1 MDILKNYC
9 KHLYCLLPTV
19 ENGLCGYHLTN
30 PPEDESHYSVYRI
43 TLANGQA
50 FVETTE
56 GRIVDRIKEHAR
68 TKNSPIGKGI
78 KPGSVWRGEC
88 LDTGLSRSQALSL
101 VSKEQARLDPIK
113 RPVGRP
119 RTSNLKLLSFKIP
132 EPLLALI
139 EKATG
144 NSTDSRNQVI
154 GKVLEQYFT
163 GQLIRADDA
172 PLDYSNS
179 IDFDAPMVRRDF
191 PHIQP
196 ITKEKI

>member
-9 KHLYCLLPTV
+9 KHLYCLLPPV
-19 ENGLCGYHLTN
+19 EKGLCGYHLTD

-50 FVETTE
+50 FVEATE
-56 GRIVDRIKEHAR
+56 GRIADRIKEHAR
-68 TKNSPIGKGI
+68 TKNSPIGQAI

-88 LDTGLSRSQALSL
+88 LDTGLSRQQALSL
-101 VSKEQARLDPIK
+101 VQKEQARIERQTK

-119 RTSNLKLLSFKIP
+119 RTSNLKLLSIKIP
-132 EPLLALI
+132 ELLLALI

-144 NSTDSRNQVI
+144 NSLDSRNQVI
-154 GKVLEQYFT
+154 HKVLEQYFT
-163 GQLIRADDA
+163 GQLIRVDDT

-179 IDFDAPMVRRDF
+179 IDFDAPIIRRALPF
-191 PHIQP
+191 TSSQ
-196 ITKEKI
+196 

>member
-19 ENGLCGYHLTN
+19 ENGLCGYHLSE

-50 FVETTE
+50 FVEATE
-56 GRIVDRIKEHAR
+56 GRIVDRIKEHSR
-68 TKNSPIGKGI
+68 TKNSPIGKGL

-88 LDTGLSRSQALSL
+88 LDTGLSRQQALSL
-101 VSKEQARLDPIK
+101 VQKEQARIERQTK

-119 RTSNLKLLSFKIP
+119 RTSNLKLLSIKIP

-144 NSTDSRNQVI
+144 NSLDSRNQVI
-154 GKVLEQYFT
+154 HKVLEQYFT
-163 GQLIRADDA
+163 GQLIRVDDT

-179 IDFDAPMVRRDF
+179 IDWDAPMVRRPLPF
-191 PHIQP
+191 TSSQ
-196 ITKEKI
+196 